1 MTRSS
6 IMVALA
12 LFGCGNDRAVD
23 MGQVDMAAPT
33 GDMAVPDLASTASV
47 ARGEELVKH
56 LLLCGTCHTTPDAS
70 GAPSTNATDF
80 LAGGR
85 VFTLTS
91 AGDGGTVTVY
101 APNLTPDNATGLGSW
116 TQSQIVDAMKVGV
129 DAQGLPLW
137 PTMPYQRFANLRDD
151 DATSIAMY
159 LQTLPPQNHAVPDD
173 SAHPMLA
180 SPVFDYTTL
189 PHTTLIHGDPNY
201 AAAERGRYVAS
212 LGCLFCHTVDG
223 PPPTGIDVGKAYA
236 GGRAFGGGVKSSNLT
251 PEATGLN
258 LWNTSDII
266 ATLKADKEMGT
277 GRMLLP
283 PMPGGTGVDRVGG
296 LFDADLQDLA
306 QYIHTLPPV
315 ANGPFGPPDM

>member
-6 IMVALA
+6 IMVALS

-101 APNLTPDNATGLGSW
+101 APNITPDNATGVGMWSE
-116 TQSQIVDAMKVGV
+116 SQIADAVKVGV
-129 DAQGLPLW
+129 DNQGMPLW
-137 PTMPYQRFANLRDD
+137 PTMPYPRFANLTDD
-151 DATSIAMY
+151 DALSIALY
-159 LQTLPPQNHAVPDD
+159 LKSLAPQSHMVPDD

-180 SPVFDYTTL
+180 QPRFDYTSI
-189 PHTTLIHGDPNY
+189 PHTTLPPADPGF
-201 AAAERGRYVAS
+201 ASAERGRYLAN
-212 LGCLFCHTVDG
+212 LACLTCHTVPG
-223 PPPTGIDVGKAYA
+223 GPPTGVNVAKAYA
-236 GGRAFGGGVKSSNLT
+236 GGRSFGAVKSQNLT
-251 PEATGLN
+251 PDATGLAG
-258 LWNTSDII
+258 WSTGDII
-266 ATLKADKEMGT
+266 ATLKTDKEKGT

-283 PMPGGTGVDRVGG
+283 PMPGGMGIDRLGG
-296 LFDADLQDLA
+296 LTDADLADLA
-306 QYIHTLPPV
+306 QFIHTLPPV
-315 ANGPFGPPDM
+315 VNGPFGPPDM